1 MTQTP
6 NIHPAIS
13 DITEQIIA
21 WRRHFHQHPELGFEE
36 IETGK
41 YIMEQLGNLD
51 ASVQFPVGETGIVYT
66 MKNGTGPCIAFRA
79 DMDALPLTE
88 TNDVTYKSVN
98 EGTMHAC
105 GHDSHMAMLMGL
117 LTVLDNSRDLWQ
129 GTIKGIFQPAE
140 EGLGGAEKMI
150 ADGCLKN
157 PDVEAIFGAHVWN
170 YQVSHTI
177 GVLSGPVMAAADEF
191 TIIVEGIGGHGATPQ
206 GTVDA
211 IYVASQ
217 LVTSIHS
224 IVSRNVDPLQP
235 AAISICKIEA
245 GSAFNILP
253 KTATLLGTARAY
265 TEEVRLLQKQR
276 LAELCDGIGK
286 AYGATITMDYVDGYP
301 PTVNDEAMTAVVESA
316 AKQVV
321 GDGVGEPY
329 LSMGGEDMAY
339 YLLEIPGSFFF
350 IGSAK
355 PDWEPRS
362 VPHHSSHFDI
372 DESVME
378 IGASIF
384 MRIVENRLNPNP

>member
-1 MTQTP
+1 MQTP
-6 NIHPAIS
+6 NIQPAIS
-13 DITEQIIA
+13 ELSEQIVA

-41 YIMEQLGNLD
+41 YIMEQLSGLD
-51 ASVQFPVGETGIVYT
+51 ASVQYPIGETGIVYT
-66 MKNGTGPCIAFRA
+66 MKNGQGPCIAFRA

-88 TNDVTYKSVN
+88 TTDVPYKSVN
-98 EGTMHAC
+98 EGAMHAC

-117 LTVLDNSRDLWQ
+117 LTALDSNRHLWQ
-129 GTIKGIFQPAE
+129 GTVRGIFQPAE

-150 ADGCLKN
+150 AEGCLKN

-170 YQVSHTI
+170 YQVSGTI
-177 GVLSGPVMAAADEF
+177 GVQSGPVMAAADEF
-191 TIIVEGIGGHGATPQ
+191 TIIVEGTGGHGATPE

-217 LVTSIHS
+217 LVTNIHS
-224 IVSRNVDPLQP
+224 IVSRNVNPLEP

-245 GSAFNILP
+245 GTAFNILP
-253 KTATLLGTARAY
+253 KIATLLGTARAY
-265 TEEVRLLQKQR
+265 SEEVRLLQKRR
-276 LAELCDGIGK
+276 LAELCAGIGK

-316 AKQVV
+316 AKKVM
-321 GDGVGEPY
+321 GDGVGPPY
-329 LSMGGEDMAY
+329 LSMGGEDMSY
-339 YLLEIPGSFFF
+339 YLREIPGSFFF

-355 PDWEPRS
+355 PDQEPRS
-362 VPHHSSHFDI
+362 APHHSPHFDI

-378 IGASIF
+378 VGASIF
-384 MRIVENRLNPNP
+384 MQIVEDRLKPNP

>member
-1 MTQTP
+1 MKTP

-13 DITEQIIA
+13 ELSEQIVA

-41 YIMEQLGNLD
+41 YIMEQLGSLD
-51 ASVQFPVGETGIVYT
+51 ASVQFPVGETGIVFT
-66 MKNGTGPCIAFRA
+66 MKNGQGPCIAFRA
-79 DMDALPLTE
+79 DMDALPLAE
-88 TNDVTYKSVN
+88 TNDVPYKSVN

-117 LTVLDNSRDLWQ
+117 LTALDKNRHLWH
-129 GTIKGIFQPAE
+129 GTVKGIFQPAE
-140 EGLGGAEKMI
+140 EGLGGAVKMI

-157 PDVEAIFGAHVWN
+157 PHVEAIFGAHVWN
-170 YQVSHTI
+170 YQASGTI
-177 GVLSGPVMAAADEF
+177 GIQSGPVLAAADEF
-191 TIIVEGIGGHGATPQ
+191 TITIEGIGGHGAAPQ

-217 LVTSIHS
+217 LVTNIHS
-224 IVSRNVDPLQP
+224 IVSRNVNPLEP

-245 GSAFNILP
+245 GTTFNILP
-253 KTATLLGTARAY
+253 KEATLLGTARAY
-265 TEEVRLLQKQR
+265 SEEVRLLQKQR
-276 LAELCDGIGK
+276 LAELCEGIGK

-316 AKQVV
+316 ARRVM
-321 GDGVGEPY
+321 GDGVGVPY

-339 YLLEIPGSFFF
+339 YLREIPGCFFF

-355 PDWEPRS
+355 PGQEPGS
-362 VPHHSSHFDI
+362 APHHSPHFDI

-384 MRIVENRLNPNP
+384 MQIVEDRLNPNP